1 MSSSI
6 PAWKRLGLTLKPAS
20 ASSESHG
27 DSNAAP
33 ATPSLNGAKRKPSGA
48 PASDHSNKKLRTDN
62 STAHASPAHTPNK
75 RPKSVSFAAE
85 TQTSSGTP
93 TATHPK
99 QKKASGPKP
108 SKPLKP
114 LVKKQSNVNLQPSVD
129 YLRQWHKARDQWKF
143 NKNHQTKLLENVF
156 ADGATIPAVD
166 INLFYEYIRDL
177 KGHVRTRLR
186 ESAQELKKEDIEQGA
201 QVFANSSKEAAQRKQ
216 KEYEEVIAG
225 FMREGQTP
233 EKRRFEEVEYVL
245 RTADME
251 MQRRV
256 VKRMRAESVIEEL
269 SDGDESTTTTATT
282 NTSASTETGADTDSK
297 GTNGGAAEDNDGD
310 KRLKLNDG
318 SQQPAPKRKRKTR
331 TAVVEDSSSS
341 ESDSDSDG
349 DSSSSDESSSDEEEG
364 AATTANQE
372 EAESS
377 SSSSSSSSDNDSDS
391 DEEESDAE

>member
-27 DSNAAP
+27 DSNTAP
-33 ATPSLNGAKRKPSGA
+33 ASQSLNGTKRKPSGA
-48 PASDHSNKKLRTDN
+48 PAFDHSNKKLRTDN
-62 STAHASPAHTPNK
+62 STASASPAHNSK

-99 QKKASGPKP
+99 QKKSTASKP

-186 ESAQELKKEDIEQGA
+186 ESALELKKEDIEQGS

-225 FMREGQTP
+225 FMREGPTP

-282 NTSASTETGADTDSK
+282 NTSASTETEADTESK
-297 GTNGGAAEDNDGD
+297 GANGGAAEESDGAKPNDGP
-310 KRLKLNDG
+310 
-318 SQQPAPKRKRKTR
+318 QQPAPKRKRKTR

-341 ESDSDSDG
+341 ESDSDSDSSD
-349 DSSSSDESSSDEEEG
+349 DSSSDDEEG

-372 EAESS
+372 DAESS
-377 SSSSSSSSDNDSDS
+377 SSSSSSSSEDDSDS